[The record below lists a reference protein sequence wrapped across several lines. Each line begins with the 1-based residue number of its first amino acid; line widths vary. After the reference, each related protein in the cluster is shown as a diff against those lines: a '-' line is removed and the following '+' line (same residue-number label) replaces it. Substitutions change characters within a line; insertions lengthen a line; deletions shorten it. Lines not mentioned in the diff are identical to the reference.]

1 MNIIIYLV
9 PDHTAI
15 KKFQLFD
22 DSDTGVLQPTL
33 RKIPKFQG
41 IFCCGNFAEKHSFLR
56 KLYGNPFCT
65 KFPYQEI
72 R

>member
-9 PDHTAI
+9 PDHKAI

-33 RKIPKFQG
+33 RKIPKFQAQ
-41 IFCCGNFAEKHSFLR
+41 FPTETLR
-56 KLYGNPFCT
+56 KPFLHKISIPGN
-65 KFPYQEI
+65 
-72 R
+72 